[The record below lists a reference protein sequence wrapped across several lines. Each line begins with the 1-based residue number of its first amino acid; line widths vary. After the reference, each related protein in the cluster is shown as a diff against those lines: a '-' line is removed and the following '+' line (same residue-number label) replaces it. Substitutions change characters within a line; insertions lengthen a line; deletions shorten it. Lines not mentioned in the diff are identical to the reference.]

1 MILKSWHFSRPDQ
14 RAPGW
19 ISDVR
24 FDVVLRVYTE
34 SARNDSGVV
43 ESRTIRARAELK
55 PPMISEDPAID
66 APTVAS
72 NVRQFSLT

>member
-1 MILKSWHFSRPDQ
+1 MILKSWHFSRLDQ

-24 FDVVLRVYTE
+24 FDVALRVYPE
-34 SARNDSGVV
+34 SAWNDSAVV
-43 ESRTIRARAELK
+43 ESRTIRARSELE
-55 PPMISEDPAID
+55 PPTID

-72 NVRQFSLT
+72 KVRQFSLT